1 MVSYAQKTAVFASVI
16 KSNPEISSRALG
28 RRYAGTKFAMR
39 TQDRNDF
46 VKLFK
51 QQLKEVAEYKNA
63 LSRSD
68 VTEATKNKLA
78 KVAEQNAYSYAKY
91 NTRKMK
97 KVTEKIYKP
106 VNDLGRRTFNRFGGY
121 TRDFFE
127 FYG

>member
-16 KSNPEISSRALG
+16 KANPKISSRALG
-28 RRYAGTKFAMR
+28 RRYAGTKYAMR

-46 VKLFK
+46 VKLYK
-51 QQLKEVAEYKNA
+51 QQLKEVEQYKDA

-68 VTEATKNKLA
+68 MTDTTKNKLS
-78 KVAEQNAYSYAKY
+78 KVAEKNAYTFSKY

-97 KVTEKIYKP
+97 KVTETVYKP
-106 VNDLGRRTFNRFGGY
+106 VSDLGQRTFTRFGGY
-121 TRDFFE
+121 TRNFFE